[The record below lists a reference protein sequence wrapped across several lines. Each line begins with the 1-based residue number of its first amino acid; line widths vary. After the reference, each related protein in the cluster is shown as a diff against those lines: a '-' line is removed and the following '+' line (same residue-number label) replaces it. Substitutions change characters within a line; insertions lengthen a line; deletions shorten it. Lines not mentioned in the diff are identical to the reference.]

1 MMSPEAIRSMSRRAA
16 ERNRDRQPLEIKD
29 WDLVNDETLMTAIKR
44 IPFLGVQN
52 RKGYHKVDPVK
63 MGKVRGT
70 AADAPF
76 VFADNSGFGDDDEPA
91 LSLKQLLKFLRDM
104 GPGYHYWIA
113 ETGQFQ
119 IVLAVA
125 QKKEVH

>member
-1 MMSPEAIRSMSRRAA
+1 MMSAEAIRSMSRRAA

-52 RKGYHKVDPVK
+52 RKGYHKVDPLK
-63 MGKVRGT
+63 MGKVRDT
-70 AADAPF
+70 AAVTPF
-76 VFADNSGFGDDDEPA
+76 VFVDASGFGGDSEPA
-91 LSLKQLLKFLRDM
+91 LTIAQLRQFLRDM